1 MIERYEA
8 LAETRGVTDGL
19 ETDWA
24 AFPGRALSAATL
36 TGLLARHDKQTAHGG
51 VGGIGG
57 ATTSARWTC
66 STSRTR

>member
-8 LAETRGVTDGL
+8 LTETRGVTDGL

-24 AFPGRALSAATL
+24 AFSGRALSAATL
-36 TGLLARHDKQTAHGG
+36 TSLLARHDAQTAQGG
-51 VGGIGG
+51 RRRDRRP
-57 ATTSARWTC
+57 TTSARWTC